1 MTGNSFVWDLGI
13 ADAYAGISK
22 WLTATSYPCTY
33 CVLAN
38 PATPPGN
45 TEKTTWHTYNSIK
58 YSGTT
63 YEIAIVNGY
72 ALGGSA
78 MNTTAGTLSTHDI
91 QFKTGA
97 ATVFTT
103 TGTITA
109 DSCATQYA
117 ASSSTTVGNPLFTHH
132 DFTADQTATNG
143 TLTLT
148 WSASGVFS
156 ITSSAPA

>member
-22 WLTATSYPCTY
+22 WLTATAYPCTY
-33 CVLAN
+33 CVLGN
-38 PATPPGN
+38 PATAPAN
-45 TEKTTWHTYNSIK
+45 TEKTTWHTYTSLTAA
-58 YSGTT
+58 YQ
-63 YEIAIVNGY
+63 IAAVNGY
-72 ALGGSA
+72 VVGGSA
-78 MNTTAGTLSTHDI
+78 MNTTAPTLSTHDI
-91 QFKTGA
+91 QMKTGA

-103 TGTITA
+103 TATITA
-109 DSCATQYA
+109 DCCSTQYA
-117 ASSSTTVGNPLFTHH
+117 AASSVTTTNPLFSHH